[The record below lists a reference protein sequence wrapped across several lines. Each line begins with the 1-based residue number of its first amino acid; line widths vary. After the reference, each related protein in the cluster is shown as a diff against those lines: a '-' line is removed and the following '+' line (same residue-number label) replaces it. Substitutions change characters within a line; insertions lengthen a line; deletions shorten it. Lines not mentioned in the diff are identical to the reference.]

1 MPITFEILI
10 STMFRKDLG
19 FLDAIF
25 RHNDIKEFN
34 ILIVNQTTEDKLL
47 SSEYSNVK
55 VINSFERG
63 SPASRNLAIRN
74 ASFEVCLMAD
84 DDMVYQPNLKQKI
97 ESAYEQFPESDMISF
112 QAVDEHNKPYTA
124 YYPEGIHNKKT
135 LMKIFTCVI
144 SFKRDVFK
152 NNQVYFNHYFGVGSV
167 FKGATEYVFLRNAYD
182 IGLKMRHMAQSI
194 VIHFEGSS
202 GKQFGSDNALF
213 AKTALRQRFL
223 GNLSYLW
230 LLKYVFFLWRKKYI
244 ATNEV
249 IHKINMGL
257 QGINTYKQ
265 LKASGE
271 IDKIYEV

>member
-1 MPITFEILI
+1 
-10 STMFRKDLG
+10 MFRKDLG

-25 RHNDIKEFN
+25 RHNDMNEFN
-34 ILIVNQTTEDKLL
+34 ILIVNQTTEDTLL
-47 SSEYSNVK
+47 TSEFSNIK

-84 DDMVYQPNLKQKI
+84 DDMVYQPNLKQTI
-97 ESAYEQFPESDMISF
+97 ERAYENFPDYDMISF
-112 QAVDEHNKPYTA
+112 QAVDEYDKPYTA
-124 YYPEGIHNKKT
+124 YYPAGIHNKKT

-144 SFKRDVFK
+144 SFKREVYK
-152 NNQVYFNHYFGVGSV
+152 THNIYFNHYFGVGSV
-167 FKGATEYVFLRNAYD
+167 FKGATEYVFLRNAFD
-182 IGLKMRHMAQSI
+182 KGLKMRHVAEFI

-202 GKQFGSDNALF
+202 GKQYGSDNALF

-223 GNLSYLW
+223 GNFSYLW
-230 LLKYVFFLWRKKYI
+230 LLKYVFFLWRNRLIK
-244 ATNEV
+244 TSEV
-249 IHKINMGL
+249 AHKINMGL
-257 QGINTYKQ
+257 QGIKTYKQ

>member
-1 MPITFEILI
+1 
-10 STMFRKDLG
+10 MFKKDLG

-25 RHNDIKEFN
+25 IHNDINELN
-34 ILIVNQTTEDKLL
+34 ILIVNQTTEDMLL
-47 SSEYSNVK
+47 TSEYSNIK

-74 ASFEVCLMAD
+74 ASCDVCLMAD

-97 ESAYEQFPESDMISF
+97 ENAYAKHPNADMISL
-112 QAVDEHNKPYTA
+112 QAVDEHNNPYTK
-124 YYPEGIHNKKT
+124 YYPQGRHNKKT

-144 SFKRDVFK
+144 SFKREVYK
-152 NNQVYFNHYFGVGSV
+152 QNEIYFNHYFGVGSV
-167 FKGATEYVFLRNAYD
+167 FKGATEYVFLRNAFD
-182 IGLKMRHMAQSI
+182 KGLKMRHVAETI

-202 GKQFGSDNALF
+202 GKQMGSDNALF

-244 ATNEV
+244 KANEV

-257 QGINTYKQ
+257 NGIKTYKQ
-265 LKASGE
+265 LKTSGE